1 MQVDPPIQASTNGAL
16 FLFSRLVG
24 LRPKPQ
30 PSVRPCHG
38 VLATTLLV
46 MMTNDTC
53 IKAQRI
59 LSNDNKPSA
68 EEARTKVCKRNPLNL
83 CCFVLC
89 MHKP

>member
-1 MQVDPPIQASTNGAL
+1 
-16 FLFSRLVG
+16 
-24 LRPKPQ
+24 
-30 PSVRPCHG
+30 

-68 EEARTKVCKRNPLNL
+68 EEARTKVCERPFKS
-83 CCFVLC
+83 VLFRVVYAEA
-89 MHKP
+89 MKTEAHAPHPSLPYLYPNSKSYY